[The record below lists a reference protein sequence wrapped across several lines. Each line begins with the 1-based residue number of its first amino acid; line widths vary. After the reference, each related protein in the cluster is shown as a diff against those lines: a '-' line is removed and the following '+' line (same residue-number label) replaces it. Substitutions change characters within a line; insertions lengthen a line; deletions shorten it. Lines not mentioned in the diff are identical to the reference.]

1 MSPHIGGRGTPEEFE
16 KTFTASLL
24 KYLAEIIN

>member
-1 MSPHIGGRGTPEEFE
+1 MGGRGTPEEFE

-24 KYLAEIIN
+24 KYLAEIINQL